1 MGCVC
6 VSSIVEELSI
16 FSSFVGA
23 KKQSVGQIYQ
33 VHWGSGANRYSGG
46 FLIAEL

>member
-1 MGCVC
+1 MGCV
-6 VSSIVEELSI
+6 VSIVEELSI

-23 KKQSVGQIYQ
+23 EKQTVGQIYQ
-33 VHWGSGANRYSGG
+33 VPWGSGVNRYSGG